1 MEDASGACTA
11 HILLMHSLQESSVLG
26 QSPSCLF
33 LVSDWN
39 GFVAE
44 ILIYFFLIWLLEVFE
59 IPVMWL

>member
-1 MEDASGACTA
+1 MEDASGVCTA

-26 QSPSCLF
+26 QSLSCLF

-39 GFVAE
+39 VFVAE
-44 ILIYFFLIWLLEVFE
+44 ILIFFLIWLLEVFE